1 MPTAQ
6 EYKELGNKAFSAKD
20 FEEAIKH
27 YSAAIKLDPKN
38 HVYYSNRSAS
48 YASVKKYTEA
58 ISDAKQCIRH
68 DLTFIKGYYR
78 LASAQLENGDL
89 AGVTT
94 TCKQGLNVDPGNKQ
108 LEKLMRQAK
117 ARIASDKKLK
127 AKMNS
132 NDSGSGAGAGAGAGA
147 GGFSDA
153 NKELMDLQNQY
164 RKSVNDYNLVQTS
177 IQHSDKVMKMNKITL
192 DELEG
197 VPSDENRKMYTGIG
211 KAFLMQTRDEVFDDL
226 NDDMKDAEKK
236 MEDLKQKKEYLERR
250 MESQKKNIIE
260 CASGQ

>member
-6 EYKELGNKAFSAKD
+6 EYKELGNKAFSGKD

-48 YASVKKYTEA
+48 YASLKKYTEA
-58 ISDAKQCIRH
+58 ISDAKQCIKH

-78 LASAQLENGDL
+78 LATAQLENGDL

-132 NDSGSGAGAGAGAGA
+132 NDSGSGAGA

-236 MEDLKQKKEYLERR
+236 MGDLKQKKDYLERR

>member
-1 MPTAQ
+1 
-6 EYKELGNKAFSAKD
+6 
-20 FEEAIKH
+20 
-27 YSAAIKLDPKN
+27 
-38 HVYYSNRSAS
+38 
-48 YASVKKYTEA
+48 
-58 ISDAKQCIRH
+58 
-68 DLTFIKGYYR
+68 
-78 LASAQLENGDL
+78 
-89 AGVTT
+89 
-94 TCKQGLNVDPGNKQ
+94 
-108 LEKLMRQAK
+108 MRQAK

-132 NDSGSGAGAGAGAGA
+132 NDSGSGAGAGGGA